1 MKIHEV
7 IRKPLV
13 TEKSTIAREEENVI
27 TFSVDPRATKYD
39 IKGAVE
45 TLFNVDVITVRTM
58 RMPRKKRRLGRFFGW
73 KSMEL
78 QGKRWKSAPTSPSV
92 TRRKPRKKT
101 DSKF

>member
-27 TFSVDPRATKYD
+27 TFAVDPRATKYD

-58 RMPRKKRRLGRFFGW
+58 RMPRKKRRLGRFFGYRAEW
-73 KSMEL
+73 K
-78 QGKRWKSAPTSPSV
+78 KAIV
-92 TRRKPRKKT
+92 TLSEWQT
-101 DSKF
+101 IEFYEGV

>member
-58 RMPRKKRRLGRFFGW
+58 RMPRKKRRLGRFFGYRAEW
-73 KSMEL
+73 K
-78 QGKRWKSAPTSPSV
+78 KAIV
-92 TRRKPRKKT
+92 TLSEGQT
-101 DSKF
+101 IEFYEGG

>member
-39 IKGAVE
+39 ITGAVE

-58 RMPRKKRRLGRFFGW
+58 RMPRKKRRLGRFFGYRAEW
-73 KSMEL
+73 K
-78 QGKRWKSAPTSPSV
+78 KAIV
-92 TRRKPRKKT
+92 TLSEGQT
-101 DSKF
+101 IEFYEGV

>member
-58 RMPRKKRRLGRFFGW
+58 RMPRKKRRLGRFFGYRAEW
-73 KSMEL
+73 K
-78 QGKRWKSAPTSPSV
+78 KAIV
-92 TRRKPRKKT
+92 TLSEGQPIE
-101 DSKF
+101 FYEGV

>member
-27 TFSVDPRATKYD
+27 TFSVEPRATKYD

-58 RMPRKKRRLGRFFGW
+58 RMPRKKRRLGRFFGYRAEW
-73 KSMEL
+73 K
-78 QGKRWKSAPTSPSV
+78 KAIV
-92 TRRKPRKKT
+92 TLSEGQT
-101 DSKF
+101 IEFYEGV

>member
-27 TFSVDPRATKYD
+27 TFAVDPRATKYD

-45 TLFNVDVITVRTM
+45 TLFNVNVITVRTM
-58 RMPRKKRRLGRFFGW
+58 RMPRKKRRLGRFFGYRAEW
-73 KSMEL
+73 K
-78 QGKRWKSAPTSPSV
+78 KAIV
-92 TRRKPRKKT
+92 TLSEGQT
-101 DSKF
+101 IEFYEGV